1 MKFLL
6 DNGADIEARNN
17 QGETVL
23 FLTATEDFTH
33 SKPKIE
39 VAKLLLDRGANIEA
53 RNNEGTTVLLAAVE
67 AHQELVQLLLDKGAN
82 IEARNEDGN
91 TLLMLAVHMDAHKE
105 FVQMLLDKGVDID
118 AKDKAGN
125 TALDLAKRWKH
136 SALADLLEQAGQKRK
151 QLEEAKAKDPRTIF
165 ASNLRAYQQNP
176 KDEALREIVILL
188 ANSLPEPPP
197 IPEAARQLFVLASG
211 QIKQATTPGALDQ
224 PIVLLRKATDLAPW
238 WGNAY
243 YNLSRAL
250 EMSGQYDEAIQ
261 QLNYYLEL
269 KPVEADASEAQAHI
283 VVIQTEKEAA
293 AHKQP

>member
-1 MKFLL
+1 
-6 DNGADIEARNN
+6 
-17 QGETVL
+17 
-23 FLTATEDFTH
+23 
-33 SKPKIE
+33 
-39 VAKLLLDRGANIEA
+39 
-53 RNNEGTTVLLAAVE
+53 VE